1 MKELSDCTV
10 LVVDDTEANVD
21 ILVDALG
28 EDYGVSVA
36 MDGRAALEAVEEE
49 PPDLILLDIMMPEM
63 DGYEVCRRLKSDKKT
78 ENIPIIFVTIK
89 GEVEDEQKG
98 LELGAVDYISKPFS
112 PPIVKARVKNHLL
125 IKIQH
130 DQLTNSISNLQHEA
144 EILGQ
149 KAELGIQAG
158 GLAHDI
164 NNVLAGIMIAEIIPA
179 SLPVNFPGR
188 ENILKNISNIL
199 KSAHLGRD
207 ICLGYTNYLRNVE
220 EKAKVQPVFP
230 LLQPID
236 IFARRYMGK
245 LERDIATD
253 IPPIECKSS
262 QLKRIFVNLFV
273 NASQAIENK
282 SEQIITIR
290 LWSEADRVLFS
301 IQDNGTGIPEDI
313 LPLIFEERFTT
324 KPDGTG
330 LGLFL
335 VKQIMNDHG
344 GEIDVTSKQEKGTTI
359 TISFPAI
366 VKGAAT
372 GHTG

>member
-21 ILVDALG
+21 ILVDTLG

-282 SEQIITIR
+282 SEQIIVRPGKVAYFSGCEARPGR
-290 LWSEADRVLFS
+290 LASHRVAS
-301 IQDNGTGIPEDI
+301 PWI
-313 LPLIFEERFTT
+313 
-324 KPDGTG
+324 DGS
-330 LGLFL
+330 
-335 VKQIMNDHG
+335 NPRD
-344 GEIDVTSKQEKGTTI
+344 
-359 TISFPAI
+359 
-366 VKGAAT
+366 
-372 GHTG
+372 